1 MQQESTETQST
12 KPSGEQSAKSKSTTK
27 RKRTRTKK
35 TKESSKGLGDTIAKV
50 TEATG
55 IDKVV
60 KAVAGD
66 DCGCKERQAALNKL
80 FPYAQPMNE
89 ESKKTWET
97 VLAPAWKHGRLRK
110 PEQIHLVNVYQQVYG
125 QRRKF
130 TNCGSCLV
138 TALKKLKQAYEL
150 SCE

>member
-1 MQQESTETQST
+1 MQQESTKTQST
-12 KPSGEQSAKSKSTTK
+12 KPLEEPSAKSKSTTK
-27 RKRTRTKK
+27 RKPRTTKK
-35 TKESSKGLGDTIAKV
+35 KKAPSKGLGDTIAKV

-66 DCGCKERQAALNKL
+66 DCGCKERQEALNKL
-80 FPYAQPMNE
+80 FPYAQLMDD
-89 ESKKTWET
+89 ESKEKWET
-97 VLAPAWKHGRLRK
+97 ILQPAWKSGRLRK
-110 PEQIHLVNVYQQVYG
+110 PEQIQLVNVWEQVYG

-130 TNCGSCLV
+130 TNCGTCLV
-138 TALKKLKQAYEL
+138 TALKKLEQVYEA